1 MTQTILN
8 FDLSTTSEQ
17 LTPRAGTIILGEY
30 IKGLGLEKLCNNN
43 LPLPLNHK
51 GYNPFNFV
59 YPLVLMLHSGG
70 RFIDDIKE
78 IKIDKALKQSLNIK
92 NIPTPSAIIKWLK
105 RTGLAGVYG
114 LEKINKTLL
123 ERYLKRVNEDLILDI
138 DATVIEA
145 HKSTSKYTYKMIP
158 GYTPMIGHLN
168 GGYVI
173 ASEFRDGNIAPA
185 DTNLEF
191 VKKCIKQLP
200 KDKKLSWLRADSAT
214 YQAEVFNYCE
224 ENSINF
230 VIGGQLDKSVLNQI
244 NKLSNWERLS
254 KFEDV
259 SEFVHTMTKTNKAFR
274 VIVVKRNIT
283 PMLPNLED
291 VLTDEEKVLYHK
303 ERFYVIATNN
313 NELSQQ
319 EIIKLYRQRGET
331 SENKI
336 KELKNG
342 FNMDYLPSSDFIS
355 NALYFQIGTLAYNL
369 FILFKQILD
378 SSLQRHTVKT
388 IRYKL
393 YNIAGKVI
401 IHSRKTILKVNEEFV
416 EILRRIRKKAY
427 EISIE

>member
-1 MTQTILN
+1 MTQTILD
-8 FDLSTTSEQ
+8 FDLSTTSEK

-30 IKGLGLEKLCNNN
+30 LKGLGLEKLCNLN

-51 GYNPFNFV
+51 GYKPFEFI
-59 YPLVLMLHSGG
+59 YPLLLMLHSGG
-70 RFIDDIKE
+70 RVIDDIRE
-78 IKIDKALKQSLNIK
+78 IKLDAALKKSLNI
-92 NIPTPSAIIKWLK
+92 NHIPTASGIIKWLK

-114 LEKINKTLL
+114 LEKINKDLL

-158 GYTPMIGHLN
+158 GYTPMVGHLN

-173 ASEFRDGNIAPA
+173 SSEFRDGNIAPA

-200 KDKKLSWLRADSAT
+200 KNKKLSWLRADSAT
-214 YQAEVFNYCE
+214 YQAGVFNYCE
-224 ENSINF
+224 DNNIDF
-230 VIGGQLDKSVLNQI
+230 AIGGQLDKSVI
-244 NKLSNWERLS
+244 KKIKTLSNWKTLS

-274 VIVVKRNIT
+274 VIVIKRNIT
-283 PMLPNLED
+283 PILPNLEEI
-291 VLTDEEKVLYHK
+291 LTDDEKAQYHK
-303 ERFYVIATNN
+303 ERYYVIATNN
-313 NELSQQ
+313 NDLSQE
-319 EIIKLYRQRGET
+319 EIIKLYRQRGEA

-342 FNMDYLPSSDFIS
+342 FNMDYLPSGDFIS

-369 FILFKQILD
+369 FILFKTILD
-378 SSLQRHTVKT
+378 LNLQKHTVKT

-401 IHSRKTILKVNEEFV
+401 THARKTILKVNEEFI
-416 EILRRIRKKAY
+416 EILQRIRKKAY
-427 EISIE
+427 EISLE